1 MFEASDLPKVISWR
15 EFLKKGYYVVPAPD
29 ANVPRP
35 RAFNWFYEGRKK
47 DVPEPHPLP
56 GEYRDQWLEG
66 LQTQS
71 GKLEFVPETLKKFD
85 DPERPA
91 VNRYIP
97 SWEGT
102 QSAELLSKYP
112 IQLLTAHTRYSFHSL
127 GDGKD
132 SIVNDIKQHRML
144 IDGYYYLICR
154 IAVADAERLG
164 IKTGDLIRLF
174 NDRGEVICA
183 AEVSR
188 RLRTGVAHTY
198 ESSAVY
204 DSTGHPGKSPE
215 RGGCVNL
222 LTPAR
227 SQTLKS
233 SSMAPNACLIQM
245 ERWVPPRG
253 QATRRQMPAERVPA

>member
-1 MFEASDLPKVISWR
+1 MARGIADE
-15 EFLKKGYYVVPAPD
+15 
-29 ANVPRP
+29 
-35 RAFNWFYEGRKK
+35 
-47 DVPEPHPLP
+47 
-56 GEYRDQWLEG
+56 
-66 LQTQS
+66 S

-85 DPERPA
+85 DFERPA

-102 QSAELLSKYP
+102 QSTEQLSKYP
-112 IQLLTAHTRYSFHSL
+112 IQLLTAHTRYSFHTL

-144 IDGYYYLICR
+144 VDGHYYLICR

-164 IKTGDLIRLF
+164 IRSGDLICLF
-174 NDRGEVICA
+174 NDRGQVICA

-227 SQTLKS
+227 SQTSKS
-233 SSMAPNACLIQM
+233 SSMAPNACLIQVD
-245 ERWVPPRG
+245 RWMPPKG
-253 QATRRQMPAERVPA
+253 LAIRRQMPAERVPA